1 MFHTLF
7 DYQDQ
12 NVPNNNQLPK
22 NKYKKY
28 EKKFKDSKKTYY
40 NYYGKG
46 NEAYEYYN
54 KKNES
59 DEGSN
64 NSEEEGNV
72 AEKFENTKN
81 KVNLVP
87 IIFDY
92 NYLILNLFLLIPYI
106 IITIFDFILFFY
118 SSIDLP

>member
-1 MFHTLF
+1 MKKETKK
-7 DYQDQ
+7 
-12 NVPNNNQLPK
+12 PNLNFYY
-22 NKYKKY
+22 KYDK
-28 EKKFKDSKKTYY
+28 
-40 NYYGKG
+40 
-46 NEAYEYYN
+46 
-54 KKNES
+54 
-59 DEGSN
+59 SN
-64 NSEEEGNV
+64 N
-72 AEKFENTKN
+72 KN

>member
-1 MFHTLF
+1 MKKETKKPDLNFYYKY
-7 DYQDQ
+7 DKI
-12 NVPNNNQLPK
+12 NN
-22 NKYKKY
+22 
-28 EKKFKDSKKTYY
+28 
-40 NYYGKG
+40 
-46 NEAYEYYN
+46 
-54 KKNES
+54 
-59 DEGSN
+59 
-64 NSEEEGNV
+64 
-72 AEKFENTKN
+72 KN